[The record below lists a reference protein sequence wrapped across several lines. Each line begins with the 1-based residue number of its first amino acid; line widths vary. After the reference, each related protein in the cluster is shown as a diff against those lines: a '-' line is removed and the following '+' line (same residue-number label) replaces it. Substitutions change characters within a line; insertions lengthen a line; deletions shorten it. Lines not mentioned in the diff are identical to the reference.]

1 MTREELIKRVR
12 VQKEL
17 IRTTEE
23 SRVLLIE
30 FLSAVMEDFDTAARM
45 LVEDSNTEAL
55 SFMEVRIRQIEEVVR
70 SVKKSVQGI
79 L

>member
-1 MTREELIKRVR
+1 MTREEQIKRVR